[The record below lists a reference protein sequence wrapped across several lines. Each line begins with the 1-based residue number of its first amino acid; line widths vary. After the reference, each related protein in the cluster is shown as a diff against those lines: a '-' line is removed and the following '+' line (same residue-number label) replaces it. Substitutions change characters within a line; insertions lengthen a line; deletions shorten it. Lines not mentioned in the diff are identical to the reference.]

1 MHVSCFRLNRFRFSL
16 KRFREI
22 FHKKASR
29 MAVCKQ
35 SLVFLRVTKKQMSTQ
50 PKLTRFN
57 QNVLSKYQIYNSIF
71 MTLPF
76 DSITKTGVLL
86 PLFHETCQKGF
97 ENGDNPTKIVTD
109 FFHKYQARRSSES
122 QISLLFRFIQYI
134 ERQVVLFDAIED
146 AAFPIVNNM
155 DGIGTLRSLKESAT
169 STNKKEQLKQYLE
182 EFKVR
187 IVLTAHPTQFYPG
200 SVLGIITD
208 LSKAI
213 KKNNLLEI
221 NDLLAQLGKTP
232 FFKHKK
238 PTPYD
243 EAVSLIW
250 YLENVFYKSFGSV
263 YDYIQ
268 QNIFDG
274 KPIANDIINIGFWPG
289 GDRDGNPFVT
299 SETTLKVAR
308 RLKET
313 ILKNYYKDIRSL
325 KRKLTFTGVEDR
337 ISGIEKQL
345 YDAVLDPSAISY
357 ASFDTFVSELKSI
370 KEIVIAEHQ
379 SLYVNELN
387 SLLNKIHLFGF
398 HFAML
403 DIRQDSRA
411 HDSVFSTMVEG
422 LIENGSEI
430 FPKNY
435 NSLSEKEQIAIL
447 SKVEG
452 AVDISLFQD
461 EEVLKTL
468 ETIKA
473 IKTIQE
479 SNGERAANR
488 YIISNNQTA
497 LNVMQLFAM
506 LKLIAF
512 QEKMTVD
519 IGPLFETI
527 TDLENA
533 HLVMEELYTNPTYSA
548 HLKQR
553 GNKQTIMLGFSDGTK
568 DGGYLMAN
576 WAIFKAKEKLT
587 EVSRKYDVTVIF
599 FDGRG
604 GPPARG
610 GGKTHQFY
618 ASLGPTI
625 EDKEVQLTI
634 QGQTISSNFGT
645 LDSSQYNLEQ
655 LISSGIAN
663 RLNETN
669 LSMSKASLEV
679 MDSLA
684 TISYETYA
692 AFKSHPMFLPYLE
705 RMSTLKYYAKTNI
718 GSRPSKRGKS
728 DTLVFSDLR
737 AIPFVGSWSQLKQNV
752 PGFFGVGTALKHFED
767 KGQFDKVVS
776 LYSESSFF
784 KTLIENSMMS
794 LSKSFFDL
802 TKYMAEDAEFGSFW
816 NIIYTEYKTTK
827 RLLLKLTGYSVLM
840 ENEQAG
846 KASIDVRESIV
857 LPLLTI
863 QQFAL
868 KKIQELEKAPV
879 RDEEQIKIYEKIV
892 TRSLFGNI
900 NASRNSA

>member
-1 MHVSCFRLNRFRFSL
+1 MG
-16 KRFREI
+16 
-22 FHKKASR
+22 
-29 MAVCKQ
+29 
-35 SLVFLRVTKKQMSTQ
+35 TQ

-57 QNVLSKYQIYNSIF
+57 QNVLSKYQIYNGIF

-76 DSITKTGVLL
+76 DTITKTGVLL
-86 PLFHETCQKGF
+86 PLFHETCKKGF
-97 ENGDNPTKIVTD
+97 TNGEDPVAIVNS
-109 FFHKYQARRSSES
+109 FFERYQARRSPES
-122 QISLLFRFIQYI
+122 RINLLFRFIQYI

-146 AAFPIVNNM
+146 AAFPVINNM
-155 DGIGTLRSLKESAT
+155 DGIGTLRSLKETVVAE
-169 STNKKEQLKQYLE
+169 NKLETLRNYLE

-208 LSKAI
+208 LTAAI
-213 KKNNLLEI
+213 KANDLLRI

-250 YLENVFYKSFGSV
+250 YLEHVFYDSFGTIF
-263 YDYIQ
+263 DYIQ

-274 KPIANDIINIGFWPG
+274 NTIDNDIINVGFWPG

-299 SETTLKVAR
+299 PEITLKVAK
-308 RLKET
+308 RLHES
-313 ILKNYYKDIRSL
+313 IIKNYYRDIRKL
-325 KRKLTFTGVEDR
+325 KRKLTFQGVEER
-337 ISGIEKQL
+337 ILVLEKEL
-345 YDAVLDPSAISY
+345 YNMTLDKPSTLTLTSL
-357 ASFDTFVSELKSI
+357 TEELQAI
-370 KEIVIAEHQ
+370 KEVVINDHQ
-379 SLYVNELN
+379 SLYVTELT

-398 HFAML
+398 HFSNL

-411 HDSVFSTMVEG
+411 HNTVFNTMVNT
-422 LIENGSEI
+422 LAENGSTI
-430 FPKNY
+430 FPANY
-435 NSLSEKEQIAIL
+435 HDLSSKEQVKLLA
-447 SKVEG
+447 KVEG
-452 AVDISLFQD
+452 KVDLSLIKD
-461 EEVLKTL
+461 EDTLKALHTM
-468 ETIKA
+468 KA

-479 SNGERAANR
+479 TNGERAANR

-506 LKLIAF
+506 LKLVAF
-512 QEKMTVD
+512 NDELTVD

-533 HLVMEELYTNPTYSA
+533 ASVMEELYTNPEYAA
-548 HLKQR
+548 HLKAR

-576 WAIFKAKEKLT
+576 WAIYKAKERLT
-587 EVSRKYDVTVIF
+587 AISRQYDITVIF

-610 GGKTHQFY
+610 GGKTHNFY

-645 LDSSQYNLEQ
+645 PDSSQYNLEQ
-655 LISSGIAN
+655 LISSGITN
-663 RLNETN
+663 RLNESSN
-669 LSMSKASLEV
+669 VMSQENTDV
-679 MDSLA
+679 MNHLA
-684 TISYETYA
+684 TLSYNTYSD
-692 AFKSHPMFLPYLE
+692 FKNHPRFITYLE
-705 RMSTLKYYAKTNI
+705 HMSTLKYYAKTNI
-718 GSRPSKRGKS
+718 GSRPSKRGKAEG
-728 DTLVFSDLR
+728 LVFEDLR

-752 PGFFGVGTALKHFED
+752 PGFFGVGTALKHYEDAGTFE
-767 KGQFDKVVS
+767 KVQQ
-776 LYSESSFF
+776 LYKTSSFF

-802 TKYMAEDAEFGSFW
+802 TRYMSEDPEYGEFW
-816 NIIYTEYKTTK
+816 TIIYTEYETTK
-827 RLLLKLTGYSVLM
+827 RLILKLTGYTELM
-840 ENEQAG
+840 QEEPAG
-846 KASIDVRESIV
+846 KASINVRESIV

-868 KKIQELEKAPV
+868 KQIQELEKAEDKDSELISV
-879 RDEEQIKIYEKIV
+879 YEKLV